1 MGDEP
6 QAVGADGF
14 SLLCFPKNL
23 QKRGVKKARKSSKQ
37 SLRPCRP
44 TTNPVRWCFRV
55 FPNVADVG
63 AFEAGLAAAREAL
76 ATSRQ
81 SEQEAQ
87 ASKQRVCYMPAT
99 RIVARFVQKV
109 RKKLS
114 SNKAQM
120 NMICQKKLSS
130 RSGF

>member
-1 MGDEP
+1 MSHRQLGLID
-6 QAVGADGF
+6 F

-23 QKRGVKKARKSSKQ
+23 QKTRRQEGKEKFEAELETLQADNKSGEVCWF
-37 SLRPCRP
+37 L
-44 TTNPVRWCFRV
+44 RV

-87 ASKQRVCYMPAT
+87 AKPQVCYMPAT
-99 RIVARFVQKV
+99 RIVARFKQKV
-109 RKKLS
+109 RKKL
-114 SNKAQM
+114 AQ
-120 NMICQKKLSS
+120 IRLK
-130 RSGF
+130 

>member
-1 MGDEP
+1 M
-6 QAVGADGF
+6 F
-14 SLLCFPKNL
+14 SCFP
-23 QKRGVKKARKSSKQ
+23 QRC
-37 SLRPCRP
+37 P
-44 TTNPVRWCFRV
+44 
-55 FPNVADVG
+55 DVG

-99 RIVARFVQKV
+99 RIVARFKQKV

-114 SNKAQM
+114 SNESQVS
-120 NMICQKKLSS
+120 KLKTYKTYSQYIQVELDMPGGALES
-130 RSGF
+130 RGELCHRRTAGRKLRSLPHQRNEESHVNVA